1 MSCNCQS
8 TPCCCPNWTTTTTT
22 YSCEDGSICD
32 IVYSTDCVIYNG
44 EEIVFEDCLTISPG
58 DTYTTIL
65 QNIISNLA
73 ECTTTTT
80 TAAPT
85 NFTFKFNSG
94 FTVSIGID
102 EIFQI
107 GRIDNGAVNINVD
120 WGDGNTTL
128 YSGTGVQNMSHN
140 YDVNGDYYISVELN
154 DTVNYYFVHITNLL
168 DGKTVSEFTNI
179 DTNKFQ
185 DVEII
190 NSYLTTVEID
200 SVLHQLATSPYLIS
214 GGTVSLFDNIPPA
227 YPSTQGY
234 DDIAIL
240 QAQSWSVFV
249 D

>member
-22 YSCEDGSICD
+22 YSCEDGSLCD

-80 TAAPT
+80 VAPT
-85 NFTFKFNSG
+85 NFTFKFTG
-94 FTVSIGID
+94 AAIGID
-102 EIFQI
+102 EAFQM
-107 GRIDNGAVNINVD
+107 GRIDAGTVSINVN
-120 WGDGNTTL
+120 WGDGNTSL

-140 YDVNGDYYISVELN
+140 YDVDGDYYISVELN
-154 DTVNYYFVHITNLL
+154 DTINYYFVHISNLL
-168 DGKTVSEFTNI
+168 NGKTVSEFTNI
-179 DTNKFQ
+179 DNNKFQ
-185 DVEII
+185 DVEVV
-190 NSYLTTVEID
+190 NSHLTTTEID
-200 SVLHQLATSPYLIS
+200 SILHQLATSPYLIS
-214 GGTVSLFDNIPPA
+214 GGTVALFNNVPPA

-240 QAQSWSVFV
+240 QAQSWNVLI